1 MRAATA
7 TGLILALWS
16 SSGPRPRSFP
26 WGGGSFP
33 LTGGKALPLLP
44 RGEDLQAR
52 PGREPPP
59 PLPGR
64 GEEAEKACPRGGP
77 WGLPGGPGPGRGP
90 PAGRKEAGGGA
101 PLDPRGPPGPH
112 ALPQGLR
119 LAREHPSPDAYLSVV
134 LQATTGCTWNRC
146 AFCSFYQ
153 DRPFQKRT
161 PEAFREHIQAVLA
174 LLGRGRLL
182 RRGVFLADGNALA
195 LSEPLLPLLELV
207 RAHFPGEPVMGFL
220 DLFTG
225 LKKAP
230 SWWERLG
237 GMGLR
242 RVYIGL
248 ETGHAP
254 SSPSSGSPATPRR
267 SCPWSGR

>member
-1 MRAATA
+1 M
-7 TGLILALWS
+7 
-16 SSGPRPRSFP
+16 
-26 WGGGSFP
+26 
-33 LTGGKALPLLP
+33 
-44 RGEDLQAR
+44 
-52 PGREPPP
+52 
-59 PLPGR
+59 
-64 GEEAEKACPRGGP
+64 
-77 WGLPGGPGPGRGP
+77 
-90 PAGRKEAGGGA
+90 
-101 PLDPRGPPGPH
+101 
-112 ALPQGLR
+112 
-119 LAREHPSPDAYLSVV
+119 V